1 MTRLNNYASD
11 WSLHMTLAVNKTLEI
26 SQVGR
31 PSVVNKQNKWVSN
44 TKAGHKSRN
53 LVNVGEFFLQTGR
66 LDIHFRPY
74 WGIFRSPRY
83 VFDV

>member
-1 MTRLNNYASD
+1 MTRFYNYPSD
-11 WSLHMTLAVNKTLEI
+11 WSLLVTLAVNKTLEI

-53 LVNVGEFFLQTGR
+53 LVNMGGFFLPTGR

-74 WGIFRSPRY
+74 YGIFRSPRY

>member
-1 MTRLNNYASD
+1 MTRLYNYASD
-11 WSLHMTLAVNKTLEI
+11 WSLHVTLAVNKTLEI
-26 SQVGR
+26 IQVGR

-53 LVNVGEFFLQTGR
+53 LVNVGGFSSADRTSRYPFSQ
-66 LDIHFRPY
+66 
-74 WGIFRSPRY
+74 Y